1 MRAGGGALASGTPRT
16 LAQRSSVLLD
26 GRRCGNRGVQRI
38 QVRGSGKT
46 AATERSAPRA
56 PAHRN
61 ESEEPRPGWEGRA
74 RAGGGRRGGGLSSVH
89 AAPCER
95 AVALQSALPV
105 LQTRRRDGW
114 RGTISCEYLQDAGLE
129 TRGGQPV
136 EMRCEPRSRIPGPD
150 RAVTS
155 AKGRAPGRPSAVRPR
170 VRSQRRDAES
180 YLYRRTPGGGA
191 CAGCGKDALGVDG
204 SQVSPTDA
212 TPNHRLG
219 TRLPPGVLGAPT
231 GGHSHG
237 RCT

>member
-1 MRAGGGALASGTPRT
+1 MAAPSPPVPHKPRLSAALSSWTEDAVGTAGCSGSRCGGPERQRRRNALPPGPLRTGMSPRSPVPAGRAAPGRAAGGGGAEQRPRRALRA
-16 LAQRSSVLLD
+16 
-26 GRRCGNRGVQRI
+26 RCRP
-38 QVRGSGKT
+38 
-46 AATERSAPRA
+46 AERA
-56 PAHRN
+56 PCASN
-61 ESEEPRPGWEGRA
+61 TQEGRMA
-74 RAGGGRRGGGLSSVH
+74 
-89 AAPCER
+89 
-95 AVALQSALPV
+95 
-105 LQTRRRDGW
+105 T
-114 RGTISCEYLQDAGLE
+114 TSCEYLQDAGLE

-136 EMRCEPRSRIPGPD
+136 EMRCEPRSRIPVPD

-170 VRSQRRDAES
+170 FRSQRRDAES

-219 TRLPPGVLGAPT
+219 TRLPPGALGAPT